1 MHAYDL
7 VNTLAEVSYPSETI
21 KRIIYKP
28 AGAFTVVTAQD
39 AGSHTDLYAQL
50 REQLPNCQRIHT
62 VLTGTD
68 KAEGLRKARVLKRIA
83 ATSYTDDNA
92 NILATIKA
100 QLPELPLY
108 LLSNGRRRRF
118 NG

>member
-7 VNTLAEVSYPSETI
+7 VNTLAEVSYPNETI
-21 KRIIYKP
+21 TRLIYKP
-28 AGAFTVVTAQD
+28 AGAFTVITAQD
-39 AGSHTDLYAQL
+39 AGSHADLYAQL

-68 KAEGLRKARVLKRIA
+68 KAEGQRKAKVLKRIA

-92 NILATIKA
+92 NILAEIRT
-100 QLPELPLY
+100 QLPQLPLY
-108 LLSNGRRRRF
+108 IMSNGRRRRF

>member
-21 KRIIYKP
+21 QRIIHKP

-39 AGSHTDLYAQL
+39 TGSHADLYAQL
-50 REQLPNCQRIHT
+50 REALPNCQRIHT

-68 KAEGLRKARVLKRIA
+68 KAEGLRKAKVLKRIA
-83 ATSYTDDNA
+83 ASSYTDDNA
-92 NILATIKA
+92 TILATIRT
-100 QLPELPLY
+100 QLPDLPLY
-108 LLSNGRRRRF
+108 IMRNGRRTRF

>member
-21 KRIIYKP
+21 KSIIYKP
-28 AGAFTVVTAQD
+28 AGAFTIVTAQD
-39 AGSHTDLYAQL
+39 AGSHTDLYAQV

-68 KAEGLRKARVLKRIA
+68 KAEGQRKARVLKRIK

-92 NILATIKA
+92 AILKA
-100 QLPELPLY
+100 IQQQLPTLPLY